1 MASFDYTSRDYLSI
15 RQDILDRASS
25 LIPEWTNRN
34 SADFGV
40 VLVDLWAY
48 LGDILHYYIDRA
60 AAETY
65 LGTAINTSSV
75 MALANLF
82 DYRPASQTSAIGYVT
97 LTTSDATHSD
107 TIVIPQNTGFIAPGT
122 DNEPLVYFTTTASAS
137 MGASTSSV
145 VVQVAEGKYVGNE
158 SPIQAV
164 TRNTYSNGTASQ
176 RFNLRFSNVIPSSI
190 VVYVAEG
197 TSSGGVASNVQYFYT
212 SDITLSSTNSKV
224 FGIEIAADGVAQLV
238 FGNGINGKIPNNRAE
253 VTVSYRYGQGA
264 SGNLSSGRIAA
275 FDSGSSVSTLSVTS
289 STAATGGTN
298 SESLESMKTNIPLM
312 FRTQNRAVSL
322 QDFKDLAL
330 RVPQV
335 VKATCEVVAGSSSPT
350 EILNYGLPYQSYYL
364 TNADAS
370 IPVPSYVKDEIVE
383 YFEPRTLVG
392 ASAGAANSVVLD
404 AVKLTATIYVA
415 DNAVTYWVKEAV
427 ADAIDT
433 FFLFDNVSFGQTLSI
448 GAFYKAIQSI
458 EGVDYVIITAFNN
471 DESGAVSSTITAA
484 SNQLFRKGLI
494 TLTTVGGITGS
505 LS

>member
-1 MASFDYTSRDYLSI
+1 MPSFDYTSRDYLSI
-15 RQDILDRASS
+15 RQDLLDRASS

-34 SADFGV
+34 SSDFGV

-48 LGDILHYYIDRA
+48 LGDILHYYVDRA

-82 DYRPASQTSAIGYVT
+82 DYRPSYQTAAVGYVT
-97 LTTSDATHSD
+97 LSATTPNHSN
-107 TIVIPQNTGFIAPGT
+107 TIIIPANTGFVAPAT
-122 DNEPLVYFTTTASAS
+122 DNEPLVYYTSTASAS
-137 MGASTSSV
+137 MGASIPSAV
-145 VVQVAEGKYVGNE
+145 IQVAEGKYVGNE

-176 RFNLRFSNVIPSSI
+176 RFNLRFANAIPSSI

-197 TSSGGVASNVQYFYT
+197 VSSNSVVSNIQYFYT
-212 SDITLSSTNSKV
+212 SDLSLSSTNSKV
-224 FGIEIAADGVAQLV
+224 FGIEIASDGVAQIV
-238 FGNGINGKIPNNRAE
+238 FGNGANGKIPNNRAE
-253 VTVSYRYGQGA
+253 VIVSYRYGQGSA
-264 SGNLSSGRIAA
+264 GNLSSGRITA
-275 FDSGSSVSTLSVTS
+275 FESGNSITGVSITS
-289 STAATGGTN
+289 SGTATGGTD
-298 SESLESMKTNIPLM
+298 SESLESMKTNIPLT

-335 VKATCEVVAGSSSPT
+335 IKATCEVVAGSSAPT
-350 EILNYGLPYQSYYL
+350 EILVYGLPDQSEYL
-364 TNADAS
+364 TNADVS
-370 IPVPSYVKDEIVE
+370 IPVPSFIKEGIVE

-392 ASAGAANSVVLD
+392 ASVGAANSVTLD
-404 AVKLTATIYVA
+404 AVKLTASIYVA
-415 DNAVTYWVKEAV
+415 ETAVAYWVKEAV
-427 ADAIDT
+427 QDAIDT

-471 DESGAVSSTITAA
+471 NESGTVSSTITAA
-484 SNQLFRKGLI
+484 SNQLFRKGLV

-505 LS
+505 LI

>member
-1 MASFDYTSRDYLSI
+1 MPSFDYTSRDYLSI
-15 RQDILDRASS
+15 RQDLLDRASS

-34 SADFGV
+34 PSDFGV

-48 LGDILHYYIDRA
+48 LGDILHYYVDRA

-82 DYRPASQTSAIGYVT
+82 DYRPSYQTAAVGYVT
-97 LTTSDATHSD
+97 VSANTPNHSD
-107 TIVIPQNTGFIAPGT
+107 TIIIPANTGFVAPAT

-137 MGASTSSV
+137 MSASTPSV
-145 VVQVAEGKYVGNE
+145 AVQVAEGKYVGTE

-164 TRNTYSNGTASQ
+164 TRDTYSNGTASQ
-176 RFNLRFSNVIPSSI
+176 RFNLRFANVIPSSI

-197 TSSGGVASNVQYFYT
+197 SSSGGVASNVQYFYT
-212 SDITLSSTNSKV
+212 SDLSLSNADSKV
-224 FGIEIAADGVAQLV
+224 FGIEIASDGVVQIL
-238 FGNGINGKIPNNRAE
+238 FGNGLNGNIPNNRAE
-253 VTVSYRYGQGA
+253 ITVSYRYGQG
-264 SGNLSSGRIAA
+264 SGGNVGSGRITA
-275 FDSGSSVSTLSVTS
+275 FEAGSNIPNVSITS
-289 STAATGGTN
+289 STAITGGTD
-298 SESLESMKTNIPLM
+298 SESLESMKTNIPLT
-312 FRTQNRAVSL
+312 FRTQNRAVSI

-335 VKATCEVVAGSSSPT
+335 VKATCEVVAGSSAPT
-350 EILNYGLPYQSYYL
+350 EILIYGLPYQSDYL

-370 IPVPSYVKDEIVE
+370 IPVPTFIKEGIVE

-392 ASAGAANSVVLD
+392 ASAGAANSVGLD

-427 ADAIDT
+427 QNAIDT

-471 DESGAVSSTITAA
+471 NESGAVLSTITAA
-484 SNQLFRKGLI
+484 NTQLFRKGLI

-505 LS
+505 LA